1 MVMAMGLDKFYTKD
15 EVAKQCVQFLYEI
28 CPEAKGQP
36 CIEPS
41 AGAGAFLPY
50 LPAQTTAYDIAPEK
64 PDIIEQDFLTLEP
77 PQARTY
83 IIVGNPP
90 LANVLV

>member
-1 MVMAMGLDKFYTKD
+1 MGLDKFYTKD
-15 EVAKQCVQFLYEI
+15 KVAKQCVQFLYEI
-28 CPEAKGQP
+28 CPEAKDQP

-50 LPAQTTAYDIAPEK
+50 LPAQTIAYDIAPEK
-64 PDIIEQDFLTLEP
+64 PAPILLWEIHL
-77 PQARTY
+77 
-83 IIVGNPP
+83 